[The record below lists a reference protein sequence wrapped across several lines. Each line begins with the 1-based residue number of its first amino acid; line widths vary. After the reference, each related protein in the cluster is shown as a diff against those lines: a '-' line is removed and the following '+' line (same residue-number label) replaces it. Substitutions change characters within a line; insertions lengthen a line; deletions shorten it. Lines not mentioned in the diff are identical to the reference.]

1 MRLMILGV
9 AAAVMVSACGGS
21 PDLLP
26 EHEVDMFEFGIQ
38 SKAEW
43 TPAAPVTLTN
53 SGEFS
58 HTLVITRDDGG
69 VVFASDVIGPGETA
83 TVRLDLEPGEY
94 ELSCRLVAQTEG
106 GDLVDHFEE
115 GMRADLTIVE

>member
-1 MRLMILGV
+1 MRSMILGL
-9 AAAVMVSACGGS
+9 AAAVMLSACGGS

-26 EHEVDMFEFGIQ
+26 EHEVDLFEFGIQ

-43 TPAAPVTLTN
+43 TPTAPVTVSN

-58 HTLVITRDDGG
+58 HTLVITREDGG

-83 TVRLDLEPGEY
+83 TARLDLEPGEY

-106 GDLVDHFEE
+106 GDLIDHFEK
-115 GMRADLTIVE
+115 GMHADLTIIE